1 MIPLQTDSSIHTS
14 PAGEGFRRTDEAMD
28 STRQLKVARL
38 IQKEVADIFLREGKN
53 YFGSALITVTGVR
66 ISPDMSFA
74 KIYLSLY
81 GTKDRNALLTLIK
94 ENVPEIRK
102 KLGQRIGK
110 QVRIIPE
117 INFYIDDSM
126 DYAARINELLNK

>member
-1 MIPLQTDSSIHTS
+1 
-14 PAGEGFRRTDEAMD
+14 MD

-38 IQKEVADIFLREGKN
+38 VQKEVADIFLREGKN

-66 ISPDMSFA
+66 ISPDLSFA

-81 GTKDRNALLTLIK
+81 GTKDRNALLVLIK

-126 DYAARINELLNK
+126 DYAARINELLNKKD

>member
-1 MIPLQTDSSIHTS
+1 
-14 PAGEGFRRTDEAMD
+14 MD

>member
-1 MIPLQTDSSIHTS
+1 
-14 PAGEGFRRTDEAMD
+14 MD
-28 STRQLKVARL
+28 TTRQLKVARL
-38 IQKEVADIFLREGKN
+38 VQKEIAGIFMLEGKN

-66 ISPDMSFA
+66 ISPDLSFA

-81 GTKDRNALLTLIK
+81 GTKDRKALLELIK
-94 ENVPEIRK
+94 EHAAEVRK
-102 KLGQRIGK
+102 KLGKRIGK

>member
-1 MIPLQTDSSIHTS
+1 
-14 PAGEGFRRTDEAMD
+14 MD

-38 IQKEVADIFLREGKN
+38 VQKEIADIFLREGKN

-66 ISPDMSFA
+66 ISPDLSFA

-81 GTKDRNALLTLIK
+81 GTKDRNALLALIK

-126 DYAARINELLNK
+126 DYAARINELLNKKD

>member
-1 MIPLQTDSSIHTS
+1 
-14 PAGEGFRRTDEAMD
+14 MD

-38 IQKEVADIFLREGKN
+38 VQKEIAGIFMLEGKN

-66 ISPDMSFA
+66 ISPDLSFA

-81 GTKDRNALLTLIK
+81 GTKDRPALLALIK
-94 ENVPEIRK
+94 EHAAEIRK
-102 KLGQRIGK
+102 KLGKRIGK

-126 DYAARINELLNK
+126 DYAARINELLNKKD

>member
-1 MIPLQTDSSIHTS
+1 
-14 PAGEGFRRTDEAMD
+14 MD

-38 IQKEVADIFLREGKN
+38 VQKEIADIFMREGKN
-53 YFGSALITVTGVR
+53 YFGNALITVTAVR
-66 ISPDMSFA
+66 ISPDLSFA

-81 GTKDRNALLTLIK
+81 GTKDRNALFESIK
-94 ENVPEIRK
+94 EHQSEIRRN
-102 KLGQRIGK
+102 LGQRIKK

-117 INFYIDDSM
+117 INFYIDDTM